1 MASLDFLRG
10 LFELA
15 RDTVAAEKAV
25 AEVPREEEGKAALT
39 ELFESAKDEDTPV
52 IVERIV
58 NDIDDVVR
66 AVPFDG

>member
-1 MASLDFLRG
+1 MASLDFLRE